1 MKSALTIGLALAL
14 CLAAGAGLA
23 AEKTRVKY
31 SLDWVI
37 TGRHAPWFTA
47 LDKGFYDEQGLS
59 VEISRGYG
67 AFEGLNRIVSGE
79 SHFNFADTSSLV
91 VGRSRG
97 MKVKTVAVIYGRA
110 PYAIYTLKKSN
121 LTKPKDLEGKVIGA
135 PAGDSIKA
143 VFPAFAKRNGIDESK
158 VRWLNIEATAKTPML
173 LAGQVDAVTY
183 YNMQTPL
190 LERDAARLGGVN
202 VLLFADFGL
211 QLYSNGIAVMDDLI
225 KRNPDMIRRFVAAS
239 VKGFRYAFEHPDEA
253 VELLVKRH
261 PIVNR
266 GLAKAELDIVKDLVL
281 SEEAR
286 QHGIG
291 YISRERMQLTRDV
304 IAQAYNVKTEIPLED
319 LYTNDFLPR

>member
-1 MKSALTIGLALAL
+1 MKRAIAIGLALGL
-14 CLAAGAGLA
+14 CLAAGAGQA
-23 AEKTRVKY
+23 AEKVRVKY

-67 AFEGLNRIVSGE
+67 AFEGLNRIISGE
-79 SHFNFADTSSLV
+79 SHFNFADTASLV
-91 VGRSRG
+91 LGRSRG
-97 MKVKTVAVIYGRA
+97 MKVKTVAVIY
-110 PYAIYTLKKSN
+110 
-121 LTKPKDLEGKVIGA
+121 
-135 PAGDSIKA
+135 
-143 VFPAFAKRNGIDESK
+143 
-158 VRWLNIEATAKTPML
+158 
-173 LAGQVDAVTY
+173 GQVDAVTY

-190 LERDAARLGGVN
+190 LERDAARVGGVN
-202 VLLFADFGL
+202 VMVFADFGL
-211 QLYSNGIAVMDDLI
+211 QLYSNGIAVTEDHL
-225 KRNPDMIRRFVAAS
+225 KRNPDMIRRFVTAS

-266 GLAKAELDIVKDLVL
+266 ALAKAEVEIVKDLVL

-291 YISRERMQLTRDV
+291 YISPERMQITRDI

-319 LYTNDFLPR
+319 LYTNEFLPR